1 MLRTPTTVAFVSLA
15 MICVATTA
23 TPPPLRQEHVQ
34 AVTAPAPLAVY
45 DTQFRESNSDMPSWL
60 VQLELEPDPNRAA
73 FLEAD
78 IDEVL
83 ADTIGGGRTTQR
95 YVYAI
100 VGFAAYMTPLEAALL
115 LDDPR
120 VRRVEPDFIAHGGNW
135 LPSRGD
141 NTNDDPNL
149 PAPWGLRRISDPDGL
164 APDYDPCGADGSGV
178 TVVVLDSGITP
189 DHTEFEGRIVEAL
202 NFNPN
207 VDSAV
212 DQNGHG
218 THVASTIA
226 GATIG
231 VAPAAEIVA
240 LRVFDQNGSGP
251 DSAIV
256 AALNWLA
263 NPSNIDGPATAN
275 MSIQGPAGGISQS
288 IYFDA
293 LQAVTNQGI
302 PIIACAGN
310 FSYPASWSMP
320 ATSADVMCIGAT
332 NILDQPAVFTN
343 FGPVVD
349 LLAPG
354 VNILAADWK
363 HPDGGLM
370 LDSGTS
376 MASPMVTGVMALHLQ
391 RYPPSAETRVQGN
404 KLAETERKK
413 LGIIAASVTG
423 RLRDQENANVLSV
436 GSNGALAGSAN
447 RLLQACPTTEFS
459 GCDAPLLWRGT
470 TASILLGNGV
480 DRLPPGFHCSQV
492 ISHPSG
498 NVVLQVHAPSLLP
511 AMKKDGTGWEPAADI
526 RITDIASGDVLV
538 WSAIQSWFL
547 LNGIDRSAYST
558 IVATGPEGFRVDWI
572 SLRDDVSG
580 GYGYAMTAIALGVA
594 PGDFNNDDVVD
605 GRDLGI
611 LLANW
616 GPCPKT
622 NCIGDLNG
630 DGVVDS
636 ADLGLLLAAWGTA
649 QENTYPGFVKDCN
662 GTLVPASWLGDAILD
677 EGNRRFML
685 APLNSDTVT
694 LANFDCEELNW
705 DAPTVGFS
713 ISPSDPRLG
722 AAVLPDGTCTT
733 TTFAEAQNPPGTYF
747 VGHGTTCDQLLPA
760 IQASEFYAKGA
771 IAYGAFTGNTTPEDI
786 KDLIIAWG
794 LSGPPNIIRQ
804 PIAESIR
811 SIYRLELIGSF
822 WSEAPS
828 NSNLGAQQYQHGL
841 ASFTSDLH
849 ITLTFRDGSDPI
861 SMVRTPGTGR
871 IAEWNLTTPPLNRLV
886 VEDLHADDGRDIES
900 ISVRANFEGPGLSS
914 RFWLNLNNN
923 RLAEDDLSLGAETS
937 PNGGQTWY
945 PMLGPDNLRRQL
957 ILSITP

>member
-178 TVVVLDSGITP
+178 TVVVIDSGITP

-212 DQNGHG
+212 DQFGHG

-231 VAPAAEIVA
+231 VAPAAEIVS
-240 LRVFDQNGSGP
+240 LRVLDQNNSGL
-251 DSAIV
+251 DSAFV

-275 MSIQGPAGGISQS
+275 MSIQGPAEGISQS
-288 IYFDA
+288 IYFNA

-310 FSYPASWSMP
+310 YSYPASWSMP

-404 KLAETERKK
+404 KFAETERKK

-480 DRLPPGFHCSQV
+480 DRLPPGFQCSQV

-511 AMKKDGTGWEPAADI
+511 AMNKDGTEWEPAADI

-538 WSAIQSWFL
+538 WSAINWFG
-547 LNGIDRSAYST
+547 LNGINRSAQST
-558 IVATGPEGFRVDWI
+558 ILATGPEGFRVDWI

-662 GTLVPASWLGDAILD
+662 GTPVPASWLGDEILD

-694 LANFDCEELNW
+694 WANFDCEELNW

-722 AAVLPDGTCTT
+722 AAILPDGTCTT
-733 TTFAEAQNPPGTYF
+733 TTFAEAQNSDSTHF
-747 VGHGTTCDQLLPA
+747 GHGTTCDQLLPT

-771 IAYGAFTGNTTPEDI
+771 IAYGAFTGEWDRKVNLT
-786 KDLIIAWG
+786 A
-794 LSGPPNIIRQ
+794 PPAIIRQ
-804 PIAESIR
+804 PIAEDIRSIR
-811 SIYRLELIGSF
+811 SLGILGLLQSL
-822 WSEAPS
+822 APS
-828 NSNLGAQQYQHGL
+828 NSNLDAQQYQHGL

-849 ITLTFRDGSDPI
+849 ITLTFRDGSDPVEV
-861 SMVRTPGTGR
+861 VRQPGVGMIGDVSKGLFR
-871 IAEWNLTTPPLNRLV
+871 YV
-886 VEDLHADDGRDIES
+886 VEDLHADDGREIES
-900 ISVRANFEGPGLSS
+900 ISIRANFEGPGIPSQS
-914 RFWLNLNNN
+914 WFFINNN
-923 RLAEDDLSLGAETS
+923 SLAEDDLSLGAETS

>member
-1 MLRTPTTVAFVSLA
+1 MLRTPRTVAFVSLA

-178 TVVVLDSGITP
+178 TVVVIDSGITP

-207 VDSAV
+207 VDSPI
-212 DQNGHG
+212 DQFGHG

-231 VAPAAEIVA
+231 VAPAAEIVS
-240 LRVFDQNGSGP
+240 LRVLDQNNSGP
-251 DSAIV
+251 DSAFV

-275 MSIQGPAGGISQS
+275 MSIQGADVGISQS

-310 FSYPASWSMP
+310 YSYPASWSMP

-404 KLAETERKK
+404 KFAETERKK

-447 RLLQACPTTEFS
+447 RLLQACPTTEYS

-480 DRLPPGFHCSQV
+480 DRLPPGFQCSQV

-498 NVVLQVHAPSLLP
+498 NVVLHVHAPSLLR
-511 AMKKDGTGWEPAADI
+511 AMNKDGTGWEYAADI
-526 RITDIASGDVLV
+526 RITDIASGDVVV
-538 WSAIQSWFL
+538 WSAIQSWIWL
-547 LNGIDRSAYST
+547 DGLDRSANSMK
-558 IVATGPEGFRVDWI
+558 VATGPEGFRVDWI
-572 SLRDDVSG
+572 SFRDDVSG
-580 GYGYAMTAIALGVA
+580 GYGYAMTAMALGVA

-649 QENTYPGFVKDCN
+649 QENTIPGFVKDCN
-662 GTLVPASWLGDAILD
+662 GTPVPASWLGDKRLD
-677 EGNRRFML
+677 EGNRGFKL
-685 APLNSDTVT
+685 IPLTSDSFT

-722 AAVLPDGTCTT
+722 AAILPDGTCTT
-733 TTFAEAQNPPGTYF
+733 TTFAEAQNSDSTYF
-747 VGHGTTCDQLLPA
+747 GHGTTCDQLLPT

-771 IAYGAFTGNTTPEDI
+771 IAYGAFTGEWDSIN
-786 KDLIIAWG
+786 LI
-794 LSGPPNIIRQ
+794 LTKPPAIIRQ
-804 PIAESIR
+804 PIAEDIR
-811 SIYRLELIGSF
+811 SISSLGIFGLF
-822 WSEAPS
+822 QLLAPS

-849 ITLTFRDGSDPI
+849 ITLTFRDGSDPVEV
-861 SMVRTPGTGR
+861 VRQPRVGVIGDVSKGLYR
-871 IAEWNLTTPPLNRLV
+871 YV
-886 VEDLHADDGRDIES
+886 VEDLHADDGREIES
-900 ISVRANFEGPGLSS
+900 ISIRANFEGPGIPSQSWFLI
-914 RFWLNLNNN
+914 NNN
-923 RLAEDDLSLGAETS
+923 SLAEDDLSLGAETS